1 MRFFLHPYSTRIK
14 QWAGLCL
21 GLMLFGWFAAAAAQP
36 PTWDEP
42 LNLSQS
48 GTAAFPQLFQDN
60 EGQLHILWQDTLQRQ
75 FLYVTN
81 RGLNWSEPTVITAPF
96 TAALS
101 QSTAA
106 DPLPPIVPT
115 FLTDDAGTVHTFWR
129 NSLNELRYSRV
140 AVADLADAEQWS
152 PAVTLASNVPS
163 FAVTDSPNGQLAV
176 LFVIAGDDPE
186 IVAGVYFQGS
196 DDGVKHGGRGRAFTP
211 HPIFPYLGQRNVI

>member
-14 QWAGLCL
+14 QWAGLWL

-96 TAALS
+96 TAALA

-115 FLTDDAGTVHTFWR
+115 FLTDDAGTVHAFWR

-140 AVADLADAEQWS
+140 AVADLAGSGTMVASRYPGEQRAIVCRDRQSQW
-152 PAVTLASNVPS
+152 ATGGS
-163 FAVTDSPNGQLAV
+163 FC
-176 LFVIAGDDPE
+176 
-186 IVAGVYFQGS
+186 
-196 DDGVKHGGRGRAFTP
+196 HRGR
-211 HPIFPYLGQRNVI
+211 